1 MTKSQSKIQMFF
13 RDHPF
18 LVFLAGLVALLLI
31 TAGVATAIKG
41 VLGSQHAT
49 ATSSPSGTSQ
59 PNGASASPQPS
70 ETPVS
75 THGPDTNTGDE
86 TAGTLDTSC
95 KITQN
100 PEQYA
105 HLTDRILAYEEAR
118 LQPNFSDD
126 QVTMRVYATDIYVA
140 SHSNGTKQDTPGSDV
155 LVSLDRSQT
164 VVDCHTLSDS
174 RVIVQ
179 TLDVISTYRVDISG
193 NHILVNQFT
202 NPLTAHVTGW
212 VIQKGDWYVDS
223 EQS

>member
-1 MTKSQSKIQMFF
+1 MAKSQSKTQMFF

-18 LVFLAGLVALLLI
+18 IVFLAGLVALLLV

-41 VLGSQHAT
+41 VLGSQYAST
-49 ATSSPSGTSQ
+49 TSSPSGTSQ
-59 PNGASASPQPS
+59 PNGASVSPLPHK
-70 ETPVS
+70 TPVS
-75 THGPDTNTGDE
+75 SPGSNIGDE
-86 TAGTLDTSC
+86 TGGTFTTSC
-95 KITQN
+95 KITQH

-126 QVTMRVYATDIYVA
+126 QKSIRIYATDTYVA
-140 SHSNGTKQDTPGSDV
+140 SHSSGTKQGTPGSDI

-164 VVDCHTLSDS
+164 VVNCYTLSDF

-193 NHILVNQFT
+193 NQIPVNQFAD
-202 NPLTAHVTGW
+202 PLPAHVTGW